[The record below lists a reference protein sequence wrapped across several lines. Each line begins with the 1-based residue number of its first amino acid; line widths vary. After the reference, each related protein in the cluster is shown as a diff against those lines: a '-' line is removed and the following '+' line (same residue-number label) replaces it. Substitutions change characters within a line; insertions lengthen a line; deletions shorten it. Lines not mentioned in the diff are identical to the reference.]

1 MEVILVKPVRK
12 LGQIGQLLKVKNG
25 FGRNYLL
32 PQKLAIRATAINKQ
46 LIEQQK
52 HDLVEK
58 DTTLKIAAE
67 SINSL
72 IINTELIFIRQSAAD
87 GRLFGS
93 VTNKEIAERLSEAS
107 TQQISQSHIVLVK
120 QIKSTGVFSVEIRLH
135 AELSTNI
142 IVIVARSESEAQD
155 YILKHNKENAPEAEE
170 STVEEEAFNE
180 IVN

>member
-52 HDLVEK
+52 HDLEEK
-58 DTTLKIAAE
+58 DKALKIEAE
-67 SINSL
+67 NTNSL
-72 IINTELIFIRQSAAD
+72 ISNIELIFIRQSADD

-93 VTNKEIAERLSEAS
+93 VTHKEIAERLSAS
-107 TQQISQSHIVLVK
+107 STHQISQSHIALDK
-120 QIKSTGVFSVEIRLH
+120 QIKSTGAFSVEIRLH
-135 AELSTNI
+135 AELSTSI
-142 IVIVARSESEAQD
+142 TVIVARSESEAQD
-155 YILKHNKENAPEAEE
+155 YLLNYKKENTPI
-170 STVEEEAFNE
+170 EEEVYSEVTN
-180 IVN
+180 